1 MSAAS
6 WVSDIIAGVVAVAGL
21 CYGMY
26 QRGFRK
32 GVKYAENLILGKEEP
47 Q

>member
-6 WVSDIIAGVVAVAGL
+6 WVFDIIAGVVAVAGL

-32 GVKYAENLILGKEEP
+32 GVKYTDGKEKP